1 MKSLQQKV
9 RGADIKTPIRSELQ
23 IFEEYFRSA
32 MSTRISLLT
41 KILRFVLKRK
51 GKQLRPVLVLLA
63 SKAVAGE
70 VLPKTYRGAALIEL
84 LHTATLIHDDV
95 VDESYKRRGFFSLNA
110 LWKNKI
116 AVLVGDFLLSRGLLM
131 AIEYKD
137 YDLLEITSKAVKV
150 MSEGELLQME
160 KAKSYN
166 LDEALYFDIIR
177 QKTAS
182 LLGACLETG
191 TASVSEDK
199 ELQARMYKVGETLG
213 IAFQIKDDLLDY
225 GVSDANIGKPKGI
238 DLKEGKIT
246 LPLIHALNRST
257 KKERRRMLRL
267 IKKQKRNSSDLQE
280 IIKWVY
286 KYQGMDYAVRKMEEY
301 AEKSIKMI
309 DEILPPSPARQ
320 ALKNVAKYV
329 VQRQK

>member
-1 MKSLQQKV
+1 MKSLQRKIQ
-9 RGADIKTPIRSELQ
+9 GATIKEPIRGELE

-63 SKAVAGE
+63 AKAVSGE
-70 VLPKTYRGAALIEL
+70 VVPKTYRGAALIEL

-160 KAKSYN
+160 KARTYN

-191 TASVSEDK
+191 TASVSENK
-199 ELQARMYKVGETLG
+199 ELQEQMYKIGETLG

-225 GVSDANIGKPKGI
+225 GVSAKNIGKPKGI
-238 DLKEGKIT
+238 DIKEGKIT

-267 IKKQKRNSSDLQE
+267 IKKQKRTGNDLQE
-280 IIKWVY
+280 IIDWVY
-286 KYQGMDYAVRKMEEY
+286 KYQGIDYAVQQMKNF
-301 AEKSIKMI
+301 AEKSVLMI
-309 DEILPPSPARQ
+309 EQTLPPSPARQ
-320 ALKNVAKYV
+320 ALKDVAEYV
-329 VQRQK
+329 VNREK